1 MTDSSQE
8 PLNPLRLVFFVLSLT
23 LAGIHL
29 YLGVFAPFTPSG
41 RAIQFTVIA
50 LSLLV
55 GPLLYWTSYWRPI
68 LYLLGASLAVYLG
81 VLWLLSGMDYF
92 LVGVLTGIVAV
103 GLVALG
109 IYLFVRSEAAAT
121 GA

>member
-1 MTDSSQE
+1 MTDSSRE
-8 PLNPLRLVFFVLSLT
+8 SLDPSRLVFLVLSLT

-29 YLGVFAPFTPSG
+29 YLGVFAPFTPGG

-50 LSLLV
+50 LALLV

-81 VLWLLSGMDYF
+81 VLWSLSGMDYF
-92 LVGVLTGIVAV
+92 LVGVRTGIVAV
-103 GLVALG
+103 GFVALG